1 MSQDALGRSPLFAGF
16 ESGELSLVVAGAQ
29 RRSVPAGHVFI
40 TMGST
45 NEALFVVLA
54 GSVDVTRPGVD
65 ADVSLAS
72 LEAGSVFGEMT
83 FLDGSRAAATVTAS
97 EETEVMELRSEHLQ
111 EIFSQNSELAVKLW
125 RNLALELRRRLIR
138 TDELVDY
145 YADLTQVLRDNPD
158 SAGLLGD
165 I

>member
-1 MSQDALGRSPLFAGF
+1 MSQDALGRSPLFADF
-16 ESGELSLVVAGAQ
+16 EADELSHVVAGTQ

-40 TMGST
+40 TLGSS
-45 NEALFVVLA
+45 NEVLFVVLS
-54 GSVDVTRPGVD
+54 GSVSVERPGVET
-65 ADVSLAS
+65 DVVLATLDS
-72 LEAGSVFGEMT
+72 GAVFGEMT

-97 EETEVMELRSEHLQ
+97 EQTEVMELRSEDLH
-111 EIFSQNSELAVKLW
+111 EILSQYPELAVKLW

-158 SAGLLGD
+158 SAELLGD